1 MTKNFKTISFICF
14 LFATVILSFICIP
27 LVKGFADVQAIDSF
41 KQNFG
46 GFSVFALLLIQILQI
61 IVALIPG
68 EVIEFVSGA
77 LFGPLWGTLLC
88 LAGILAGQYLVF
100 ILVSK
105 WGNGVIS
112 PDKKMLQ
119 KFTFLKDIRK
129 VKILTFILFFLPGTP
144 KDLLTYFIPATNID
158 LKSFLSISVI
168 ARIPS
173 VLSSTI
179 AGTMYAKGNIKLT
192 LFIYA
197 VVAITSGIGYIV
209 YKFFFDRRHKNGT
222 NR

>member
-1 MTKNFKTISFICF
+1 MSKNFKTISFICF
-14 LFATVILSFICIP
+14 LFASLILSFICIP
-27 LVKGFADVQAIDSF
+27 LVKGFSDVQAIDAF
-41 KQNFG
+41 KESFG
-46 GFSVFALLLIQILQI
+46 GFSIFALFVIQILQI

-68 EVIEFVSGA
+68 EVVEFVSGA

-88 LAGILAGQYLVF
+88 LLGILIGQYIIDIIVTN
-100 ILVSK
+100 
-105 WGNGVIS
+105 WGSDVIP
-112 PDKKMLQ
+112 PDKKWFQ
-119 KFTFLKDIRK
+119 KRTFVKDERK
-129 VKILTFILFFLPGTP
+129 VKILTFVLFFLPGTP
-144 KDLLTYFIPATNID
+144 KDLLTYFMPATSID
-158 LKSFLSISVI
+158 LKSFLYISII

-197 VVAITSGIGYIV
+197 VVAITSSIGYII

-222 NR
+222 DR